1 MDVRDEPVR
10 FVSQPEPSAE
20 YADLK
25 RWGLFDGIIFGPVR
39 SRRFGRSLGV
49 NPLPP
54 NLKVC
59 SFDCPYCECG
69 RTELSMTEI
78 LALRFPDVELIKT
91 LLEGILAMLAAEP
104 PDTLT
109 LTGNGEPTLHPRFG
123 EVMKVVFASRA
134 RLAPGARIAVLTNGC
149 FVSRPDVTEGLDL
162 ADVVMMKLDAG
173 TPETLNQMNAPL
185 VSWTPE
191 RVEEAAGLLGDVVIQ
206 SLFLEGAVSNT
217 SDEEIAVWL
226 ERVARIKPKSVI
238 LYTLDRV
245 PPAPGLRPV
254 SPETLEAIGRKI
266 EEKGIT
272 WEKA

>member
-1 MDVRDEPVR
+1 MDARDEPVR
-10 FVSQPEPSAE
+10 FVRQPEQSAE

-54 NLKVC
+54 GLKVC

-69 RTELSMTEI
+69 RTKMTMAEI
-78 LALRFPDVELIKT
+78 RALRFPEVELIKT
-91 LLEGILAMLAAEP
+91 LLEGTLALLAPAP
-104 PDTLT
+104 PETLT

-123 EVMKVVFASRA
+123 EVLRA
-134 RLAPGARIAVLTNGC
+134 VAGARERLAPAARIAVLTNGC
-149 FVSRPDVTEGLDL
+149 FVTRPDVAEGLGL

-173 TPETLNQMNAPL
+173 TPETMRRMNAPL
-185 VSWTPE
+185 VLWTPE
-191 RVEEAAGLLGDVVIQ
+191 RVEAAAALLDRVVIQ
-206 SLFLEGAVSNT
+206 ALFLDGAITNT
-217 SDEEIAVWL
+217 GAEELAAWL
-226 ERVARIKPKSVI
+226 ETVARIKPASVI

-254 SPETLEAIGRKI
+254 ADGTLEAIGRMLEAKSI
-266 EEKGIT
+266 R

>member
-10 FVSQPEPSAE
+10 FVRQPDQSAE

-54 NLKVC
+54 KLKVC

-69 RTELSMTEI
+69 RTEMTMAEI
-78 LALRFPDVELIKT
+78 KALRFPDVALIKT
-91 LLEGILAMLAAEP
+91 LLEGALTLLAASP

-123 EVMKVVFASRA
+123 ELMRDVAGVRE

-149 FVSRPDVTEGLDL
+149 FVTRSGVAEGLAL

-173 TPETLNQMNAPL
+173 TPETMHQMNAPL
-185 VSWTPE
+185 VLWTPE
-191 RVEEAAGLLGDVVIQ
+191 RVEEAAGHISGVVIQ
-206 SLFLEGAVSNT
+206 SLFLEGTVSNT
-217 SDEEIAVWL
+217 SDEEIAAWL
-226 ERVARIKPKSVI
+226 ERVVRIKPKSVI

-254 SPETLEAIGRKI
+254 SPEKFEAIGRMI
-266 EEKGIT
+266 EEKGIA